1 MRIIS
6 ELSHDTF
13 YKMEK
18 YSQITIDYVEKVESI
33 INAEICDDYTE
44 NDKKSDLIIISCDLS
59 LILEIINP
67 ELIDDISMLE
77 ELQEILEDKLKDVK
91 F

>member
-1 MRIIS
+1 MRTIK

-18 YSQITIDYVEKVESI
+18 YSQITIDYVEIAENIITEELDES
-33 INAEICDDYTE
+33 YTQE
-44 NDKKSDLIIISCDLS
+44 DKNRDLS
-59 LILEIINP
+59 STSADIYLLLEVINP
-67 ELIDDISMLE
+67 ELVDDINMLN
-77 ELQEILEDKLKDVK
+77 ELQSILEDKLKNVK